1 MRSETIEEAKEIIQD
16 QAIVID
22 LLNEEIAELR
32 ERAKVLEVQYHL
44 ILRDYKTAEILPF
57 R

>member
-32 ERAKVLEVQYHL
+32 ERNKTLEVQYHL

>member
-1 MRSETIEEAKEIIQD
+1 MNTIEEAEEIIKD
-16 QAIVID
+16 QVILID
-22 LLNEEIAELR
+22 LLNEELSELR
-32 ERAKVLEVQYHL
+32 ERTKTLEVQYQL